1 MPTTLG
7 ELYDTAGHHLRVAA
21 AAPPLPGDVQEQ
33 AVVLRLLDELLG
45 HVQSTLESA
54 GERPRRLNP
63 GPATPLA
70 VARNALRR
78 MARRLPAPAPT
89 PPDSAGLYDAPL
101 GRAVQAAAVVRDLL
115 AGHHGQDG
123 APLTPYALAFT
134 ERSARAYLVHRS
146 ADLAG
151 GAAHV
156 VRALGRAA
164 TGEAAAVQLHL
175 ARTNLDHAFVS
186 GRAAGE
192 HRNPALAAFP
202 LALPLAP
209 RPALPTDP
217 AGSLSAHLSDDCE
230 RLSRAAFEAL
240 HGRGERALSGSDIG
254 QMARWL
260 AMGNLLSGRLLLHV
274 AAHADAETAEG
285 LREAADRLRT
295 AAQAWQHSASRWH
308 RIVDLADPRAHP
320 TLPLPDYQLVRSGRF
335 TPMPRTPPHSALLVA
350 RASTTRLGQLLYG
363 TDWTPE
369 TPKPRSEQRDA
380 LAILADTGGLAG
392 LTQTLYRTT
401 ATGWQLAAAMPV
413 TVRRIE
419 STLVTDNIDHR
430 PADATH
436 RFYPLPGHQARRL
449 AEHYEKVTEAEQAAA
464 ASLVRTAPRTGM
476 DTARARLDM
485 AAHRHIRSG
494 QPWLPLETPAPR
506 GTETERPSARAARA
520 RSTTVARTALGS
532 AGGDAQPP
540 HLREAR
546 GPQLPRRSHGR

>member
-7 ELYDTAGHHLRVAA
+7 ELYETAGHHLRVAA
-21 AAPPLPGDVQEQ
+21 AAPLLPDDVHEQ
-33 AVVLRLLDELLG
+33 AVVLQLLDELLG

-54 GERPRRLNP
+54 GERPRRVNP
-63 GPATPLA
+63 GPATALA
-70 VARNALRR
+70 VARNALRLT
-78 MARRLPAPAPT
+78 ARRLPAPAL
-89 PPDSAGLYDAPL
+89 PDEVDLYDVPL
-101 GRAVQAAAVVRDLL
+101 GRAVQAAAVVQDLI

-123 APLTPYALAFT
+123 APVTPYALAFT
-134 ERSARAYLVHRS
+134 ERSARSYLVHRS

-151 GAAHV
+151 GAAQV
-156 VRALGRAA
+156 VLALGRAA
-164 TGEAAAVQLHL
+164 TGEATAVQLHV

-192 HRNPALAAFP
+192 HRNQALAAFP

-217 AGSLSAHLSDDCE
+217 ADTISAHLSDDCE
-230 RLSRAAFEAL
+230 RLSRAAFESL

-260 AMGNLLSGRLLLHV
+260 AMGSLLSGRLLLHV
-274 AAHADAETAEG
+274 AAHTDAEAAEG

-295 AAQAWQHSASRWH
+295 AAQAWQQSASRWH

-320 TLPLPDYQLVRSGRF
+320 ALPLPGYQLVRSGRF
-335 TPMPRTPPHSALLVA
+335 TSMPRTPPHPALLIA

-369 TPKPRSEQRDA
+369 TPGRPDQRDA
-380 LAILADTGGLAG
+380 REILADTGGLAG

-401 ATGWQLAAAMPV
+401 ATGWQLAAAMPA

-436 RFYPLPGHQARRL
+436 RFYPLPGHQAGRL

-464 ASLVRTAPRTGM
+464 VSLVRTAPRTGM

-494 QPWLPLETPAPR
+494 RPWLPLETAASQ
-506 GTETERPSARAARA
+506 GTEAERPSARAARG
-520 RSTTVARTALGS
+520 RSTTVARTAPGPA
-532 AGGDAQPP
+532 AGGAQPS
-540 HLREAR
+540 HLREAP